1 MESIERIKQFLSV
14 SHGYGDGDGYDYGSG
29 SGSGSGSGDGD
40 GSGYGYGSGDGSGY
54 DYCDGYDYG
63 DGDGDGDGDDDGYG
77 YGDLKCY
84 NGQPVYYIDDTPT
97 LIERIH
103 NNYAKGYIIGD
114 DLTLQPCY
122 VAKIDNSFAHGE
134 TLKEAVRDAQNKA
147 LEDMPE
153 DERIDKFCELFKT
166 LDETHTVQEF
176 YDWHHILTG
185 SCEMGRTEFCKARGL
200 DMGQKVS
207 VYYFLDIT
215 ENAYGGEIIR
225 KVRER
230 YGKMDKRAS
239 AEEQA
244 QAVR

>member
-14 SHGYGDGDGYDYGSG
+14 SHGNGY
-29 SGSGSGSGDGD
+29 GSGSGSGDG
-40 GSGYGYGSGDGSGY
+40 YGYGSGYGSGSG
-54 DYCDGYDYG
+54 DGYGYGYDHG
-63 DGDGDGDGDDDGYG
+63 DGDGYG

-114 DLTLQPCY
+114 DLTLRPCY

-215 ENAYGGEIIR
+215 ENAYGGSIIR